1 VAASTIP
8 ATMPPATTAA
18 LTPNVRIPA
27 TTSVSGGAVSDSMGR
42 SAYLAGDGNHR
53 CHPSVELCERVRY
66 ALQIG
71 LSVGPG
77 QVRTLRTSTLLLAC
91 ALVALA
97 AVARAEAVPV
107 RRPPVAWL
115 KGEGNF
121 TKAHRAPTSI
131 DCIVVHVTEGAF
143 WGSVRWLKS
152 ERSHASSHYVVSRR
166 GRIVQ
171 LVHQSDIA
179 WHAGNWRINADSV
192 GIEHEGITEDP
203 AGFTDRQYES
213 SALLA
218 AHIART
224 SLMPI
229 DRRHLIGHA
238 EVPDPDGSGI
248 GGSSN
253 HTDPGQF
260 WNWGRYL
267 KLVRRYAYPKPPVRL
282 RVDASV
288 PRVATGTVPWR
299 ARVRGPVKRVDFLV
313 DGRLRWRDNRAPF
326 AFAGGRGWR
335 TLGLANGRH
344 RLELRAYGPRGSW
357 TRRRLLVRVRNAR
370 FLVRIAKLPATV
382 AGVVPVAAT
391 VTGRA
396 RIVVLYLDGKRI
408 DHDRS
413 RPYRFAWDT
422 RRTADGPHVLT
433 VVARARDGRVER
445 HTLRVGVVNAP
456 EIVSSSIVEGAVL
469 SGLVDWRVD
478 TRGAVARVEFVV
490 DGVVRATAVAA
501 PYAFA
506 WDTSGETPGPHAV
519 VARAIGADGAA
530 VESTATV
537 VLAG

>member
-1 VAASTIP
+1 
-8 ATMPPATTAA
+8 MGYK
-18 LTPNVRIPA
+18 
-27 TTSVSGGAVSDSMGR
+27 SGF
-42 SAYLAGDGNHR
+42 SA
-53 CHPSVELCERVRY
+53 
-66 ALQIG
+66 
-71 LSVGPG
+71 GPG

-152 ERSHASSHYVVSRR
+152 ERSHASSHYVVARR

-179 WHAGNWRINADSV
+179 WHAGNWRINAHSI
-192 GIEHEGITEDP
+192 GIEHEGITADP
-203 AGFTDRQYES
+203 GGFTDRQYES
-213 SALLA
+213 SARLV

-238 EVPDPDGSGI
+238 DVPDPDGSGI

-253 HTDPGQF
+253 HTDPGPF

-288 PRVATGTVPWR
+288 PRVAAGTVQWR

-313 DGRLRWRDNRAPF
+313 DGKLRWRDGRAPF
-326 AFAGGRGWR
+326 AFAGGRGWQ
-335 TLGLANGRH
+335 TLSLANGRH

-357 TRRRLLVRVRNAR
+357 TRRRLLVRVRNAP
-370 FLVRIAKLPATV
+370 FLVRTAKLPATV
-382 AGVVPVAAT
+382 SGVVPVAAT

-413 RPYRFAWDT
+413 RPFRFAWDT
-422 RRTADGPHVLT
+422 RRAPDGAHVVT
-433 VVARARDGRVER
+433 VAARARDGRVER
-445 HTLRVGVVNAP
+445 RTLRVSVENAP
-456 EIVSSSIVEGAVL
+456 RIVSSSLVEGAVV
-469 SGLVDWRVD
+469 SGVVDWRVE
-478 TRGAVARVEFVV
+478 TRGAVARVEFLV
-490 DGVVRATAVAA
+490 DGVVRATTLAA
-501 PYAFA
+501 PHAFA
-506 WDTSGETPGPHAV
+506 WDTSVETPGPHV
-519 VARAIGADGAA
+519 LTARAIASDGRT
-530 VESTATV
+530 VERSATV
-537 VLAG
+537 SRG